1 MKKRNKV
8 KLFRNL
14 EKIRK
19 KKKKKKKKITSS
31 ASRK

>member
-8 KLFRNL
+8 RLFRNL

-19 KKKKKKKKITSS
+19 KKKKKKKITSS

>member
-8 KLFRNL
+8 GLFRNL

-19 KKKKKKKKITSS
+19 KKKKKKKITSS